1 MPLSRSAAPR
11 HALVSRLALPLL
23 LATLPWVPRQGLAQS
38 TSTSTGPGPAQGPAP
53 AAAPGKAPAPPPD
66 LSRLPVVDDDV
77 GPRVPTGYAPPQPTV
92 TPYLGQMLSEPAV
105 DFVPAEPATGLN
117 PRAVW
122 DGLLVPPAPTP
133 EEMAARRL
141 RATGLALLVAG
152 AVGAVVSVAVLASQ
166 PESPVGQGLG
176 YSSLTLSVLAAG
188 GGGALFGVGDLR
200 WKRARR
206 TAAGLLP

>member
-1 MPLSRSAAPR
+1 MPLSP
-11 HALVSRLALPLL
+11 ALSVTLRRALPLL
-23 LATLPWVPRQGLAQS
+23 LAAGLLCLPAPCLAQ
-38 TSTSTGPGPAQGPAP
+38 
-53 AAAPGKAPAPPPD
+53 AAAPPD

-77 GPRVPTGYAPPQPTV
+77 GPRVPTEYAPRQPTA

-105 DFVPAEPATGLN
+105 DFVPAEPTSGLN

-122 DGLLVPPAPTP
+122 DGLMVPPAPTP
-133 EEMAARRL
+133 EEVAARRL

-152 AVGAVVSVAVLASQ
+152 AVGTVVSVAVLASQ

-176 YSSLTLSVLAAG
+176 YSALSLSVLAAG
-188 GGGALFGVGDLR
+188 GGGALFGIGDLR

-206 TAAGLLP
+206 TAAGLMP